1 MKEEQLSPA
10 DMARMQ
16 LEKAARVMNLDPNL
30 LTILRHPKRVVE
42 VSIPVKMDDGKVQ
55 VFQGFRCQY
64 NDFRGPF
71 KGGIRFHP
79 EVTRD
84 EVIALAA
91 WMTWKCALVD
101 IPFGGGKGGVVC
113 DPTKLSDRELERL
126 TRRFTYTLMPLLGPD
141 IDIPA
146 PDVFTNEK
154 TMAWIMDTYSIFAGY
169 NAPGVVTGKSRTIG
183 GSPGRREA
191 TGRGVCIVAR
201 KTLELFGETL
211 ENKTVAVQGFGN
223 VGYHA
228 ALFLSQ
234 NGARVQAVTDV
245 TGGVYREEGLD
256 IEDLGR
262 YAREHGGVAGYPKAD
277 PLPGEKIFGLPVDL
291 LVPAALEGQIHSGN
305 VHEIQARYIVE
316 GANGPITPQA
326 DEVLNQKGVLV
337 VPDILA
343 NSGGVVVSYFEWVQD
358 RMALEWEEEEVNE
371 RLRKKLERATVEVKE
386 TAEQYHTDWRT
397 AAYILAIR
405 RIEEVYRER
414 GLFP

>member
-1 MKEEQLSPA
+1 MKDKRLSPA

-16 LEKAARVMNLDPNL
+16 LERAARVMNLDPNL

-42 VSIPVKMDDGKVQ
+42 VSIPVKMDDGKVR

-201 KTLELFGETL
+201 KTLELFGESL

-234 NGARVQAVTDV
+234 NGAKVQAVTDI
-245 TGGVYREEGLD
+245 TGGVFRQEGLD

-262 YAREHGGVAGYPKAD
+262 YAREHGGVAGYPKAE
-277 PLPGEKIFGLPVDL
+277 PLPKEKIFGLPVDL
-291 LVPAALEGQIHSGN
+291 LVPAALEGQIHAEN

-316 GANGPITPQA
+316 GANGPVTPEA
-326 DEVLNQKGVLV
+326 DEVLNQKGILV

-358 RMALEWEEEEVNE
+358 RMALQWEEEEVNE

-386 TAEQYHTDWRT
+386 TAEAYNTDWRT

>member
-1 MKEEQLSPA
+1 M
-10 DMARMQ
+10 
-16 LEKAARVMNLDPNL
+16 
-30 LTILRHPKRVVE
+30 
-42 VSIPVKMDDGKVQ
+42 
-55 VFQGFRCQY
+55 
-64 NDFRGPF
+64 
-71 KGGIRFHP
+71 
-79 EVTRD
+79 TRD

-277 PLPGEKIFGLPVDL
+277 PLPGERIFGLPVDL

>member
-1 MKEEQLSPA
+1 MKEEHLSPA

-16 LEKAARVMNLDPNL
+16 LDKAARVMNLDPNL
-30 LTILRHPKRVVE
+30 YTILQHPKRVVE
-42 VSIPVKMDDGKVQ
+42 VSIPVKMDNGKVR

-79 EVTRD
+79 EVTRE

-113 DPTKLSDRELERL
+113 DPTELSDRELERL

-201 KTLELFGETL
+201 KALELFGESL

-234 NGARVQAVTDV
+234 NGAKIQAVTDV
-245 TGGVYREEGLD
+245 TGGVFREEGLD

-262 YAREHGGVAGYPKAD
+262 YAQEHGGVAGYPKAD
-277 PLPGEKIFGLPVDL
+277 PLPGDQIFGLAVDL
-291 LVPAALEGQIHSGN
+291 LVPAALEAQIHSGN
-305 VHEIQARYIVE
+305 VHQVKARYIVE

-326 DEVLNQKGVLV
+326 DEVLNEKGILV

-358 RMALEWEEEEVNE
+358 RMALQWEEEEVNE

-386 TAEQYHTDWRT
+386 TAEQYQTDWRT

>member
-79 EVTRD
+79 EVTRE

-191 TGRGVCIVAR
+191 TGRGVFIVAR

-316 GANGPITPQA
+316 GANGPVTPQA

>member
-1 MKEEQLSPA
+1 MKEEHLSPA

>member
-1 MKEEQLSPA
+1 MNEEHLSPA

-16 LEKAARVMNLDPNL
+16 LDKAARVMNLDPNL
-30 LTILRHPKRVVE
+30 YTILQHPKRVVE
-42 VSIPVKMDDGKVQ
+42 VSIPVKMDDGKVR

-79 EVTRD
+79 EVTRE

-113 DPTKLSDRELERL
+113 DPTALSDRELERL

-211 ENKTVAVQGFGN
+211 EGKTVAVQGFGN

-228 ALFLSQ
+228 ALFLAQ
-234 NGARVQAVTDV
+234 NGARIQAVTDV
-245 TGGVYREEGLD
+245 TGGVFREEGLD
-256 IEDLGR
+256 IQDLGQ

-277 PLPGEKIFGLPVDL
+277 PLPGDRIFSLAVDL
-291 LVPAALEGQIHSGN
+291 LVPAALEAQIHSGN
-305 VHEIQARYIVE
+305 VHEIKARYIVE

-326 DEVLNQKGVLV
+326 DEVLNQKGILV

-358 RMALEWEEEEVNE
+358 RMALQWEEEEVNE

-386 TAEQYHTDWRT
+386 TAEQYQTDWRT

>member
-1 MKEEQLSPA
+1 MKEEHLSPA

-386 TAEQYHTDWRT
+386 TAERYHTDWRT

>member
-1 MKEEQLSPA
+1 MKEEHLSPA

-277 PLPGEKIFGLPVDL
+277 PLPGERIFGLPVDL

-386 TAEQYHTDWRT
+386 TAERYHTDWRT

>member
-1 MKEEQLSPA
+1 MKEEHLSPA

-277 PLPGEKIFGLPVDL
+277 PLPGERIFGLPVDL